1 MTTNIKAKK
10 MKKTASFIALSLVAA
25 VTVQAEEV
33 LLDTVEVEGGI
44 NTTIVKN
51 VAGEEVR
58 SADLADA
65 LSKLDPDIQLIRR
78 SGIAND
84 IILRG
89 LRKDNINV
97 LIDGAK
103 IYGGCPNR
111 MDPPI
116 SHILAS
122 NVERIVIKEGP
133 FDVENFGTLGG
144 LIEVDTLAPEERFQG
159 EVTLNVGSWEY
170 RKTGFRLTG
179 GSEKVKFIVGAS
191 TESSGQYRDGEGR
204 TLAEQVDAFADRY
217 PTADGQRYAPMYHEM
232 KAYKKDT
239 AMAKVFIDIAD
250 NQELKLSY
258 TANRSNDIL
267 YPNSKMDA
275 KRDASD
281 LLNIKY
287 SATDLGE
294 LSKKLDVEF
303 YNSWV
308 DHPMGTY
315 FRQASM
321 MMGLFENIMFSRI
334 YGGKIKNS
342 MDLGK
347 GTLSYGFDGSKRFWE
362 GHYASNS
369 VPTGISSIDSAVTE
383 NAALFAEYERS
394 FGDIDMEAGIRYD
407 STSVGNDDPAVADN
421 DYSYFSGYILGTY
434 NVDETSRFFLGAGK
448 SSRVPDGK
456 ELYFQMK
463 DGTYVGNPN
472 LNKTTNYEADI
483 GFEKEFEDVSLKSK
497 IFYSRLKDFIAY
509 NLTNAKYE
517 NVDAK
522 LYGISVETAYSVSD
536 DIYVEAGAAYQRG
549 RKDNPLTGQ
558 TDRDL
563 PNVLPLKANAAVNYD
578 FDETLTAKLSAV
590 AAKGWSDYDSDNGE
604 QKISGYTVF
613 NLKIRKEMGRSVT
626 ATFGVD
632 NILDR
637 NYAVSNTYADMI
649 LVSGGG
655 VPMLLNEPG
664 RYYYCNLTLHF

>member
-1 MTTNIKAKK
+1 MAIG
-10 MKKTASFIALSLVAA
+10 VAA
-25 VTVQAEEV
+25 ASALCAEDAV
-33 LLDTVEVEGGI
+33 LDTVEVEEGV
-44 NTTIVKN
+44 NTTVVKD

-65 LSKLDPDIQLIRR
+65 LYKIEPDIQLIRR

-97 LIDGAK
+97 LIDGGK

-116 SHILAS
+116 SHVLS
-122 NVERIVIKEGP
+122 GNVDNIVIKEGP
-133 FDVENFGTLGG
+133 FDVENFGTLGS
-144 LIEVDTLAPEERFQG
+144 LVEINTLAPSGKFAG
-159 EVTLNVGSWEY
+159 ELNLNIGSWDY
-170 RKTGFRLTG
+170 RKVGFRIEG
-179 GSEKVKFIVGAS
+179 GSKKVKFIVGAS
-191 TESSGQYRDGEGR
+191 SESSGQYRDGDGK
-204 TLAEQVDAFADRY
+204 TLAEQVDAFAQKY
-217 PTADGQRYAPMYHEM
+217 TTAELQRYAPDYHEM

-239 AMAKVFIDIAD
+239 AMAKLFIDIAD
-250 NQELKLSY
+250 NQELKVSY

-287 SATDLGE
+287 SVTALGE
-294 LSKKLDVEF
+294 LSKKLDIEF

-315 FRQASM
+315 YRYSSM

-334 YGGKIKNS
+334 YGGKVKNS
-342 MDLGK
+342 LDLGG
-347 GTLSYGFDGSKRFWE
+347 GTLSIGFDGSKRLWE
-362 GHYASNS
+362 GHYAKNG
-369 VPTGISSIDSAVTE
+369 VPTGVSSINNALTQ
-383 NAALFAEYERS
+383 NAALFAEYEKS
-394 FGDIDMEAGIRYD
+394 YADVDMKAGVRYD
-407 STSVGNDDPAVADN
+407 STSVSNDDPAAGDS
-421 DYSYFSGYILGTY
+421 DYDALSGYLTGTY
-434 NVDETSRFFLGAGK
+434 NIDDTFRLFAGLGK

-463 DGTYVGNPN
+463 TGMYVGNPN
-472 LNKTTNYEADI
+472 LKQTTNYEADL
-483 GFEKEFEDVSLKSK
+483 GLEKEFGEATLKTK
-497 IFYSRLKDFIAY
+497 IFYSKLKDFIAY
-509 NLTNAKYE
+509 NLTNETYE

-522 LYGISVETAYSVSD
+522 LYGASFEAAYAFSD
-536 DIYVEAGAAYQRG
+536 YLYAEIGAAYQRG
-549 RKDNPLTGQ
+549 KKDNPLTGQ
-558 TDRDL
+558 SGTNM
-563 PNVLPLKANAAVNYD
+563 PNILPLKANMALNYD
-578 FDETLTAKLSAV
+578 YDDTVSAKLSAV
-590 AAKGWSDYDSDNGE
+590 AAKGWSDYDAENGE

-613 NLKIRKEMGRSVT
+613 NLKIVKELAKSVE

-637 NYAVSNTYADMI
+637 TYTITNTYADMI

-664 RYYYCNLTLHF
+664 RYYYCNLSYRF